1 MAIICLVMLV
11 MPVPEGKRRTYYSP
25 NRKMSF
31 QWEIINLIEN
41 HLLEANRLF
50 QLLKKNQ
57 VHAGDGSY
65 NEASRLHS
73 ERRGGKDG

>member
-1 MAIICLVMLV
+1 
-11 MPVPEGKRRTYYSP
+11 
-25 NRKMSF
+25 MSF

-57 VHAGDGSY
+57 VHSGDGSY

-73 ERRGGKDG
+73 ERRGDKDN